1 MTVLRQDPV
10 YSIADKDKHSEIA
23 KRGRI
28 YIYIYIN
35 FGFEHLAYLL
45 LISAAIVR
53 KACSTF
59 VAFFALVSRNGI
71 LRLSAN
77 SYTRDGIRNDC
88 NSKSN

>member
-23 KRGRI
+23 KRGR
-28 YIYIYIN
+28 IYIN